1 MPSQLNPP
9 RVPCV
14 QQTARDPRYA
24 DETTGALFTPTGTP
38 ITTVDSICDVGFVG
52 PFNPPTLGVLTIIGP
67 DECEVGN
74 AAQYRAVLA
83 GKNVED
89 ETYAWTADN
98 GATITPPPTTQAV
111 EVNFNQVGTVTQ
123 YRAVLA
129 GKNVEDETYAWTLT
143 PGTGAGTLSIPTDE
157 DTVEAN
163 FTGAGTVTIEVTVT
177 SATAGNS
184 PLTASKEVTI
194 S

>member
-14 QQTARDPRYA
+14 QQTARDPRFE

-74 AAQYRAVLA
+74 AAQYRAVM
-83 GKNVED
+83 
-89 ETYAWTADN
+89 
-98 GATITPPPTTQAV
+98 
-111 EVNFNQVGTVTQ
+111 
-123 YRAVLA
+123 A

-143 PGTGAGTLSIPTDE
+143 PGTGTGNLSSPTDE

-163 FTGAGTVTIEVTVT
+163 FNGAGTVTIEVTVT
-177 SATAGNS
+177 SATADNS

>member
-1 MPSQLNPP
+1 MPSELNPP

-14 QQTARDPRYA
+14 QETARRPDLA
-24 DETTGALFTPTGTP
+24 DETTGAHFTPTGVP
-38 ITTVDSICDVGFVG
+38 ITVVDSICEVGFVG

-74 AAQYRAVLA
+74 SAQYRAVMA

-89 ETYAWTADN
+89 ETY
-98 GATITPPPTTQAV
+98 Q
-111 EVNFNQVGTVTQ
+111 
-123 YRAVLA
+123 
-129 GKNVEDETYAWTLT
+129 WTLT
-143 PGTGAGTLSIPTDE
+143 NGTGEGNLSLPTNQDV
-157 DTVEAN
+157 VEAN
-163 FTGAGTVTIEVTVT
+163 FTSAGTVTIEVTVT

-184 PLTASKEVTI
+184 PLTATKEVTI

>member
-24 DETTGALFTPTGTP
+24 DETTGNLFTPAGVP
-38 ITTVDSICDVGFVG
+38 ITVVDSVCEVGFTG
-52 PFNPPTLGVLTIIGP
+52 PFNPPTLGTLLIIGP

-74 AAQYRAVLA
+74 SAQYRAVM
-83 GKNVED
+83 
-89 ETYAWTADN
+89 
-98 GATITPPPTTQAV
+98 
-111 EVNFNQVGTVTQ
+111 
-123 YRAVLA
+123 A

-143 PGTGAGTLSIPTDE
+143 NGTGEGNLSLPTNQDV
-157 DTVEAN
+157 VEAN
-163 FTGAGTVTIEVTVT
+163 FTSAGTVTIEVTVT

-184 PLTASKEVTI
+184 PQTASKEVTI

>member
-14 QQTARDPRYA
+14 QETSRRPDLE
-24 DETTGALFTPTGTP
+24 DETTGAHFTPTGQP
-38 ITTVDSICDVGFVG
+38 ITVVDSICEVGFVG
-52 PFNPPTLGVLTIIGP
+52 PFNPPTLGLLTIIGP

-74 AAQYRAVLA
+74 SA
-83 GKNVED
+83 
-89 ETYAWTADN
+89 
-98 GATITPPPTTQAV
+98 
-111 EVNFNQVGTVTQ
+111 Q

-143 PGTGAGTLSIPTDE
+143 AGTGAGTLSIPTDE

-177 SATAGNS
+177 SATADNS

>member
-1 MPSQLNPP
+1 MPSELNPP

-14 QQTARDPRYA
+14 QETARRPDLA
-24 DETTGALFTPTGTP
+24 DEETGAHFTPTGVP
-38 ITTVDSICDVGFVG
+38 ITVVDSICAVGFQG

-74 AAQYRAVLA
+74 SAQYRAVLA
-83 GKNVED
+83 GKNV
-89 ETYAWTADN
+89 T
-98 GATITPPPTTQAV
+98 
-111 EVNFNQVGTVTQ
+111 
-123 YRAVLA
+123 
-129 GKNVEDETYAWTLT
+129 DETYAWTLT
-143 PGTGAGTLSIPTDE
+143 NGTGEGNLSLPTNQNV
-157 DTVEAN
+157 VEAN
-163 FTGAGTVTIEVTVT
+163 FTSAGTVTIEVTVT

>member
-24 DETTGALFTPTGTP
+24 DETTGNLFTPAGVP
-38 ITTVDSICDVGFVG
+38 ITVVDSVCEVGFTG
-52 PFNPPTLGVLTIIGP
+52 PFNPPTLGTLLIIGP

-74 AAQYRAVLA
+74 SAQYRAVMA

-89 ETYAWTADN
+89 ETYAWT
-98 GATITPPPTTQAV
+98 I
-111 EVNFNQVGTVTQ
+111 
-123 YRAVLA
+123 
-129 GKNVEDETYAWTLT
+129 T
-143 PGTGAGTLSIPTDE
+143 PGTGTGTLSNPTNTE
-157 DTVEAN
+157 VVEAN

>member
-14 QQTARDPRYA
+14 QETSRRPDLE
-24 DETTGALFTPTGTP
+24 DETTGAHFTPTGQP
-38 ITTVDSICDVGFVG
+38 ITVVDSICEVGFVG
-52 PFNPPTLGVLTIIGP
+52 PFNPPTLGLLTIIGP

-74 AAQYRAVLA
+74 SAQY
-83 GKNVED
+83 K
-89 ETYAWTADN
+89 
-98 GATITPPPTTQAV
+98 
-111 EVNFNQVGTVTQ
+111 
-123 YRAVLA
+123 AVLA

-177 SATAGNS
+177 SATADNS

>member
-1 MPSQLNPP
+1 MPSELNPP

-14 QQTARDPRYA
+14 QETARRPDLA
-24 DETTGALFTPTGTP
+24 DETTGAHFTPTGVP
-38 ITTVDSICDVGFVG
+38 ITVVDSICEVGFSG
-52 PFNPPTLGVLTIIGP
+52 PFNPPTLGSLVIIGP

-74 AAQYRAVLA
+74 SAQYKAVM
-83 GKNVED
+83 
-89 ETYAWTADN
+89 
-98 GATITPPPTTQAV
+98 
-111 EVNFNQVGTVTQ
+111 
-123 YRAVLA
+123 A

-143 PGTGAGTLSIPTDE
+143 NGTGEGNLTLPAIT

-163 FTGAGTVTIEVTVT
+163 FTSAGTVTIEVTVT

>member
-1 MPSQLNPP
+1 MPSELNPP

-14 QQTARDPRYA
+14 QETARRPDLA
-24 DETTGALFTPTGTP
+24 DETTGAHFTPTGVP
-38 ITTVDSICDVGFVG
+38 ITVVDSICEVGFSG

-67 DECEVGN
+67 DECEVGKS
-74 AAQYRAVLA
+74 AQYRAVMA

-89 ETYAWTADN
+89 ETYAWS
-98 GATITPPPTTQAV
+98 I
-111 EVNFNQVGTVTQ
+111 
-123 YRAVLA
+123 
-129 GKNVEDETYAWTLT
+129 T
-143 PGTGAGTLSIPTDE
+143 PGTGTGTLSNPTNTE
-157 DTVEAN
+157 VVEAN

-184 PLTASKEVTI
+184 PLTATKEVTI

>member
-14 QQTARDPRYA
+14 QETARRLEYE
-24 DETTGALFTPTGTP
+24 DETTGAHFTPTGQP
-38 ITTVDSICDVGFVG
+38 ITVVDSICEVGFVG
-52 PFNPPTLGVLTIIGP
+52 PFDPPTLGLLTIIGP

-74 AAQYRAVLA
+74 SAQYRAVMA
-83 GKNVED
+83 GKNV
-89 ETYAWTADN
+89 T
-98 GATITPPPTTQAV
+98 
-111 EVNFNQVGTVTQ
+111 
-123 YRAVLA
+123 
-129 GKNVEDETYAWTLT
+129 DETYAWTLT
-143 PGTGAGTLSIPTDE
+143 ANTGAGNLSNPTNT

-177 SATAGNS
+177 SPTAGNS

>member
-1 MPSQLNPP
+1 MPSELNPP

-14 QQTARDPRYA
+14 QETARRPDLS
-24 DETTGALFTPTGTP
+24 DEETGAHFTPTGVP
-38 ITTVDSICDVGFVG
+38 ITVVDSICSIGFVG
-52 PFNPPTLGVLTIIGP
+52 PFDPPTLGVLTIIGP

-74 AAQYRAVLA
+74 SAQYKAVMA
-83 GKNVED
+83 GKNV
-89 ETYAWTADN
+89 T
-98 GATITPPPTTQAV
+98 
-111 EVNFNQVGTVTQ
+111 
-123 YRAVLA
+123 
-129 GKNVEDETYAWTLT
+129 DETYAWTLT
-143 PGTGAGTLSIPTDE
+143 NGTGEGNLTLPAIT

-163 FTGAGTVTIEVTVT
+163 FTSAGTVTIEVTVT

>member
-14 QQTARDPRYA
+14 QETARRLEYE
-24 DETTGALFTPTGTP
+24 DETTGAHFTPTGQP
-38 ITTVDSICDVGFVG
+38 ITVVDSICEVGFTG
-52 PFNPPTLGVLTIIGP
+52 PFNPPTLGLLTIVGP

-74 AAQYRAVLA
+74 SAQYRAVM
-83 GKNVED
+83 
-89 ETYAWTADN
+89 
-98 GATITPPPTTQAV
+98 
-111 EVNFNQVGTVTQ
+111 
-123 YRAVLA
+123 A

-143 PGTGAGTLSIPTDE
+143 ANTGAGNLSSPTNE

>member
-14 QQTARDPRYA
+14 QETSRRPDMEDA
-24 DETTGALFTPTGTP
+24 TTGAHFTPTGQP
-38 ITTVDSICDVGFVG
+38 ITVVDTICSVGFTG
-52 PFNPPTLGVLTIIGP
+52 PFVPLTLGTLTIIGP

-74 AAQYRAVLA
+74 AAQYAAVLA
-83 GKNVED
+83 GKNVTD

-98 GATITPPPTTQAV
+98 GATITAPPTTQTV
-111 EVNFNQVGTVTQ
+111 EVNFNQAGVVTV
-123 YRAVLA
+123 
-129 GKNVEDETYAWTLT
+129 
-143 PGTGAGTLSIPTDE
+143 
-157 DTVEAN
+157 
-163 FTGAGTVTIEVTVT
+163 EVTVT

-184 PLTASKEVTI
+184 PLTATKEVTI

>member
-14 QQTARDPRYA
+14 QETARRLEYE
-24 DETTGALFTPTGTP
+24 DETTGAHFTPTGQP
-38 ITTVDSICDVGFVG
+38 ITVVDSICEVGFTG
-52 PFNPPTLGVLTIIGP
+52 PFNPPTLGLLTIIGP
-67 DECEVGN
+67 DECEVGKS
-74 AAQYRAVLA
+74 AQYRAVM
-83 GKNVED
+83 
-89 ETYAWTADN
+89 
-98 GATITPPPTTQAV
+98 
-111 EVNFNQVGTVTQ
+111 
-123 YRAVLA
+123 A

-143 PGTGAGTLSIPTDE
+143 ANTGAGNLSNPTNT

-177 SATAGNS
+177 SATASNS

>member
-14 QQTARDPRYA
+14 QETARRLEYQ
-24 DETTGALFTPTGTP
+24 DETTGAHFTPTGQP
-38 ITTVDSICDVGFVG
+38 ITVVDSICEVGFTG

-74 AAQYRAVLA
+74 SAQYRAVM
-83 GKNVED
+83 
-89 ETYAWTADN
+89 
-98 GATITPPPTTQAV
+98 
-111 EVNFNQVGTVTQ
+111 
-123 YRAVLA
+123 A
-129 GKNVEDETYAWTLT
+129 GKNVEDETYAWTLNSFT
-143 PGTGAGTLSIPTDE
+143 PTPDTGSATLSNPTNT
-157 DTVEAN
+157 DTVEVN
-163 FTGAGTVTIEVTVT
+163 FTGAGNVTVEVTVT

-184 PLTASKEVTI
+184 PLTASKEVTV

>member
-14 QQTARDPRYA
+14 QETARRLEYQ
-24 DETTGALFTPTGTP
+24 DETTGAHFTPTGQP
-38 ITTVDSICDVGFVG
+38 ITVVDSICSVGFVG
-52 PFNPPTLGVLTIIGP
+52 PFDPPTLGLLTIIGP
-67 DECEVGN
+67 DSCEVGN
-74 AAQYRAVLA
+74 SAQY
-83 GKNVED
+83 K
-89 ETYAWTADN
+89 
-98 GATITPPPTTQAV
+98 
-111 EVNFNQVGTVTQ
+111 
-123 YRAVLA
+123 AVLA

-143 PGTGAGTLSIPTDE
+143 NGTGEGNLTLPAIT

-163 FTGAGTVTIEVTVT
+163 FTSAGTVTIEVTVT

>member
-1 MPSQLNPP
+1 MPSELNPP

-14 QQTARDPRYA
+14 QETARRPDLA
-24 DETTGALFTPTGTP
+24 DETTGAHFTPTGVP
-38 ITTVDSICDVGFVG
+38 ITVVDSICEVGFVG

-74 AAQYRAVLA
+74 SAQYKAVM
-83 GKNVED
+83 
-89 ETYAWTADN
+89 
-98 GATITPPPTTQAV
+98 
-111 EVNFNQVGTVTQ
+111 
-123 YRAVLA
+123 A

-143 PGTGAGTLSIPTDE
+143 NGTGEGNLTLPAIT

-163 FTGAGTVTIEVTVT
+163 FTSAGTVTIEVTVT